1 MAARKKKV
9 RNPKKM
15 VAIVDVP
22 TAADLLD
29 ISTSTLYR
37 WMADGYVAFIELPSG
52 VRRIPLP
59 EISRITGMTVE
70 AIVQILR
77 FGG

>member
-9 RNPKKM
+9 RNPQRM
-15 VAIVDVP
+15 AAVVDVG
-22 TAADLLD
+22 TAAGLLD
-29 ISTSTLYR
+29 VSTSTLYR
-37 WMADGYVAFIELPSG
+37 WMAEGNVAFITLPSG

-59 EISRITGMTVE
+59 EIARMTGMPLE
-70 AIVQILR
+70 AIVRLLQ

>member
-1 MAARKKKV
+1 MAARKRKV
-9 RNPKKM
+9 RNPQRM
-15 VAIVDVP
+15 VAVVDVR

-37 WMADGYVAFIELPSG
+37 WMADGDVAYATLPSG

-59 EISRITGMTVE
+59 EIAKITGMPVE
-70 AIVQILR
+70 AIVRLLQ